1 MIIAIF
7 LLIICSLWARY
18 GTFFINMTFKKYMFI
33 SAMFASVLFLNRALY
48 PGFTLNKCFICLI
61 ASVIIF
67 ILFTLIGYYFF
78 NKLCPDRKPAR
89 YLYFCAYFIFILAL
103 CSQYPFTMVWNMYKK
118 ETYVDLQKNMV
129 EAYLPTAK
137 LFGINSLDIKL
148 LQEDMLG
155 AFVLPRGD
163 HAQVVITSGLKKLL
177 TDKELCFVMAH
188 EFTHYKENH
197 HQVRLLV
204 AMAGLFIFFLFTF
217 LLLKLLKFDDTSEFR
232 LFLRFVPL
240 QLLLLALLSL
250 YPLYLARSQEMRADL
265 YAVEIIKDRN
275 VAISTFEKTV
285 KIVPDGKFDKYFVIY
300 EIHPTT
306 EARLDYVKSF
316 DFTYK

>member
-1 MIIAIF
+1 MIIAIC
-7 LLIICSLWARY
+7 LLIIFSLWAGY
-18 GTFFINMTFKKYMFI
+18 GTFFTNMTFEKYMFI
-33 SAMFASVLFLNRALY
+33 SAIFALLLFLTRSLY
-48 PGFTLNKCFICLI
+48 PGFTLTKCFICLI
-61 ASVIIF
+61 ASAIIF
-67 ILFTLIGYYFF
+67 ILFTFTGYYFF
-78 NKLCPDRKPAR
+78 NRLCPERKPAR

-129 EAYLPTAK
+129 DVYLPTAK

-155 AFVLPRGD
+155 AFVIPQGD
-163 HAQVVITSGLKKLL
+163 HAKVVLTSGLKKLL

-197 HQVRLLV
+197 HQIRLLV
-204 AMAGLFIFFLFTF
+204 AMAGLFLFFLFTF

-250 YPLYLARSQEMRADL
+250 YPLYVARAQEMRADL
-265 YAVEIIKDRN
+265 YAVEIIKDKN
-275 VAISTFEKTV
+275 IAVSTFEKTIKV
-285 KIVPDGKFDKYFVIY
+285 MPDGKFDKYFVIY
-300 EIHPTT
+300 EIHPAT
-306 EARLDYVKSF
+306 EARLNCVKNL
-316 DFTYK
+316 